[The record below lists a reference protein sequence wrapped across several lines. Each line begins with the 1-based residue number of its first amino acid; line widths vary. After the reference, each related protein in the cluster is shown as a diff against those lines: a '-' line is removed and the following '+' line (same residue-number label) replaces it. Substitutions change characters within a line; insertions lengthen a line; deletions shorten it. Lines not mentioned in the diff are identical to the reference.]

1 MNTTL
6 FSQFSPAI
14 RDINTKAD
22 SPTLLLGAQ
31 GPLSIYYAPFDAL
44 NPQARVVLVGITP
57 GRTQANNALAEA
69 RRQLQDGASAEQA
82 LRAAKKTGAFSGAM
96 RSNLVAL
103 MDHIGLQRWL
113 GIGSCEAL
121 FGASGELLHTTS
133 ILPYPVFLNGDNYNG
148 KPDPIDNTFLRSVV
162 QEHFVPQVR
171 ALPTAVFVPLGP
183 VATGVMQRLQDQGV
197 VPARQ
202 VLTGLPHPS
211 GANAE
216 RIQYFLG
223 RKAAAALSTKTD
235 PSKLDAARQALSI
248 QVLQL
253 S

>member
-1 MNTTL
+1 MKNTL

-14 RDINTKAD
+14 RDVNTQAD
-22 SPTLLLGAQ
+22 SKTLLLGAE
-31 GPLSIYYAPFDAL
+31 GPLSIYYAPFDTV

-69 RRQLQDGASAEQA
+69 RRQLQAGESVEQA
-82 LRAAKKTGAFSGAM
+82 LHAAKKTGAFSGAM

-103 MDHIGLQRWL
+103 LDQVGVQRWL
-113 GIGSCEAL
+113 GLGTCESL
-121 FGASGELLHTTS
+121 FGESGELLHTTS
-133 ILPYPVFLNGDNYNG
+133 VLPFPVFLNGENYNG
-148 KPDPIDNTFLRSVV
+148 KPDPTDNALLRSVV

-171 ALPTAVFVPLGP
+171 ALPKAVFVPLGP
-183 VATGVMQRLQDQGV
+183 VATKVMQRLQDQGV

-202 VLTGLPHPS
+202 VLSGLPHPS

-223 RKAAAALSTKTD
+223 RKAASALSTKTD
-235 PSKLDAARQALSI
+235 PVKLDLARQALTS
-248 QVLQL
+248 QVKQL
-253 S
+253 G